1 MTLSTPL
8 SGVNHPLKGI
18 LLIVVATFLF
28 SSHDALSKYLA
39 GFYPIVMVVWA
50 RYLVHTLLMAGIFLP
65 QSGLRVL
72 RSKRPLLQVARALC
86 LLGTSLFF
94 TAALHFI
101 PLAEATAVNFLAP
114 ILVTALSVPLLGEH
128 VTRGQW
134 LAVICG
140 FIGVLIIV
148 HPGGEL
154 FTPAVL
160 LPLTSAL
167 FFCFYQLLTRILSK
181 YDTPTTSNF
190 FAGLCNTLV
199 MTALV
204 PFFWQVPSLW
214 HGLLMLALGTCGMTA
229 HLMLTQ
235 AFRFAAPA
243 LLAPFGYCQIVFA
256 GMLGWLVFNHTPD
269 LTTVVGIGVICV
281 SGLAAAW
288 QGAGHEVHP
297 DQRDEVH
304 RRNQGEQHGVVVVGH
319 GQDMA
324 DDLGHEHPAD
334 GRAHAAKAKHRT
346 HHVLGR
352 VVHHQA
358 PDVGGPGLVRANG
371 QGDGKH
377 REIGRASCRE
387 RG

>member
-199 MTALV
+199 MSALV
-204 PFFWQVPSLW
+204 PFFWQVPTLM
-214 HGLLMLALGTCGMTA
+214 HGAMMLALGACGMTA
-229 HLMLTQ
+229 HLFLTQ
-235 AFRFAAPA
+235 AFRHAAPA
-243 LLAPFGYCQIVFA
+243 LLAPFSYCQIVFA
-256 GMLGWLVFNHTPD
+256 GLLGWLLFSHTPT
-269 LTTVVGIGVICV
+269 LTTIVGIAIICC

-288 QGAGHEVHP
+288 Q
-297 DQRDEVH
+297 QS
-304 RRNQGEQHGVVVVGH
+304 RR
-319 GQDMA
+319 
-324 DDLGHEHPAD
+324 
-334 GRAHAAKAKHRT
+334 
-346 HHVLGR
+346 
-352 VVHHQA
+352 
-358 PDVGGPGLVRANG
+358 
-371 QGDGKH
+371 
-377 REIGRASCRE
+377 
-387 RG
+387 